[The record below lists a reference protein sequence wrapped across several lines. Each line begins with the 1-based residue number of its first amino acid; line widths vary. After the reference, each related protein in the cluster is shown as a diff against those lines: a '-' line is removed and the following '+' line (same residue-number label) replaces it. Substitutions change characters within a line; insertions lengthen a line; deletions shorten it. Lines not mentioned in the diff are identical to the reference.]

1 MTSPASHPPTQKIK
15 KIVLIKEK
23 KTVTYFFLKKSSI
36 FIAELFTLA
45 APSQVKSIKE
55 LTFFSSKVKKV
66 MLTNDLTES
75 VYREACDWNANLI
88 ISYHPPIF
96 APMKKL
102 VQSNWK
108 DRIITGCI
116 ENRIA
121 IYSPHTSYDALAG
134 GVNDW
139 LLQAFG
145 EFSWLIWVHC
155 ILFRISHD

>member
-1 MTSPASHPPTQKIK
+1 MTY
-15 KIVLIKEK
+15 L
-23 KTVTYFFLKKSSI
+23 FLKKNEI
-36 FIAELFTLA
+36 FISELCIPL
-45 APSQVKSIKE
+45 APSQLKNIKKSIV
-55 LTFFSSKVKKV
+55 LLKVKKV
-66 MLTNDLTES
+66 MLTNDLTEA
-75 VYREACDWNANLI
+75 VYKEAHDWNANLI

-102 VQSNWK
+102 VQRNWK
-108 DRIITGCI
+108 DRIITGCV

-145 EFSWLIWVHC
+145 KLSWLI
-155 ILFRISHD
+155 

>member
-1 MTSPASHPPTQKIK
+1 M
-15 KIVLIKEK
+15 
-23 KTVTYFFLKKSSI
+23 TYFFLKKSRI
-36 FIAELFTLA
+36 FIAELFTQA
-45 APSQVKSIKE
+45 ALSHFSKE
-55 LTFFSSKVKKV
+55 HERINFFSIKVKKV
-66 MLTNDLTES
+66 MLTNDLTEA

-145 EFSWLIWVHC
+145 EFSWLI
-155 ILFRISHD
+155 

>member
-1 MTSPASHPPTQKIK
+1 M
-15 KIVLIKEK
+15 
-23 KTVTYFFLKKSSI
+23 
-36 FIAELFTLA
+36 
-45 APSQVKSIKE
+45 
-55 LTFFSSKVKKV
+55 V
-66 MLTNDLTES
+66 MLTNDLTEA

-145 EFSWLIWVHC
+145 EFSWLI
-155 ILFRISHD
+155 